1 ADAGVQNSVIQA
13 LPSGAEVSIDL
24 DPGIPV
30 GEPDMLG
37 DQTIQ
42 RVELSSGTYGDID
55 PVLIS
60 EILADLTEL
69 ERHRL

>member
-1 ADAGVQNSVIQA
+1 M
-13 LPSGAEVSIDL
+13 
-24 DPGIPV
+24 